1 MADEDLPPMEEQGA
15 EGVPAEIVEQQP
27 DEQPGEDTEQ
37 QPLTVEDLA
46 ADMGWSPKENWR
58 GDPDKWKP
66 AHEFVRHTVDVN
78 RNLSGSIKRLESRVE
93 TMARTSAK
101 LTEDAV
107 AKARQDALAERQRA
121 FDEGDNEA
129 FQQAEQKLRQIEAQ
143 PAPTPPETQDF
154 VERNAWFGKDAEAT
168 QWATTR
174 AGELAQQGFSPAR
187 QLAIVEREA
196 KQYFPEHFEE
206 AAKPA
211 AAKPAPLSRP
221 GVRSSA
227 PAKKGFS
234 SLPAEVKS
242 AALDYEKRGV
252 CTKEE
257 YAETYY
263 QFEGSGQ

>member
-15 EGVPAEIVEQQP
+15 EGAPEEIVEQQP
-27 DEQPGEDTEQ
+27 DETTEVVEE

-46 ADMGWSPKENWR
+46 SDMGWSPKENWR

-66 AHEFVRHTVDVN
+66 AHEFVRHTVDIN
-78 RNLSGSIKRLESRVE
+78 RNLSGSLKRLEGQVQ

-101 LTEDAV
+101 LTEEAA
-107 AKARQDALAERQRA
+107 AKARQEALQERQRA
-121 FDEGDNEA
+121 FDEGDSEA
-129 FQQAEQKLRQIEAQ
+129 FQQADQKLRQIEAQ

-154 VERNAWFGKDAEAT
+154 VERNAAWFGKDAEAT
-168 QWATTR
+168 QWATNR
-174 AGELAQQGFSPAR
+174 AGELANQGFSPAR

-206 AAKPA
+206 ATKP
-211 AAKPAPLSRP
+211 AKPAPLSRP